1 MKKLLVLVLV
11 LSLFAAL
18 AACTQVTRI
27 SIDNPAEIKL
37 EKAGGGMAVPLTEKK
52 TVDRI
57 TDVVCQIPLQSAEAT
72 GESWTYRITW
82 LDEDG
87 KTITQFVL
95 VAEVA
100 AVELEAHIVVLLA
113 KPCVEVSKDLNNSLS
128 LRLYG
133 CGILCLCVDTNAG

>member
-37 EKAGGGMAVPLTEKK
+37 EKAGGGMAVTLTEKK
-52 TVDRI
+52 TVNRI

-87 KTITQFVL
+87 KTITQIILDGSQIRWNGQSYNLGVGVDLSVVTDVL
-95 VAEVA
+95 ETIPG
-100 AVELEAHIVVLLA
+100 LE
-113 KPCVEVSKDLNNSLS
+113 K
-128 LRLYG
+128 
-133 CGILCLCVDTNAG
+133 

>member
-11 LSLFAAL
+11 LSMFAAL

-37 EKAGGGMAVPLTEKK
+37 EKAGGGMAVTLTEKK
-52 TVDRI
+52 TVNRI

-87 KTITQFVL
+87 KTITQIILDGSQIRWNGQSYNLGVGVDLSVVTDVL
-95 VAEVA
+95 ETIPG
-100 AVELEAHIVVLLA
+100 LE
-113 KPCVEVSKDLNNSLS
+113 K
-128 LRLYG
+128 
-133 CGILCLCVDTNAG
+133 